1 MNYDLTVDI
10 LKYDMDI
17 FYEIHV
23 ARIKQNRIILNE
35 KCVQVN
41 RYTSSVHVIKQ
52 VPISEY
58 QQYNLYFT
66 FIIYIFFKNHKHFP
80 DPKIMF

>member
-52 VPISEY
+52 VPITEY

-66 FIIYIFFKNHKHFP
+66 FIIIFFFQ
-80 DPKIMF
+80 KIQTFS

>member
-1 MNYDLTVDI
+1 MNYDITVDI

-41 RYTSSVHVIKQ
+41 RYTSSVHVI
-52 VPISEY
+52 
-58 QQYNLYFT
+58 
-66 FIIYIFFKNHKHFP
+66 
-80 DPKIMF
+80 

>member
-41 RYTSSVHVIKQ
+41 
-52 VPISEY
+52 
-58 QQYNLYFT
+58 QYRNL
-66 FIIYIFFKNHKHFP
+66 IY
-80 DPKIMF
+80 